1 MNEFNRTLVNEAD
14 QILLQKAKGGDTD
27 AFASLIRLHT
37 KGMYKTAVAIL
48 RNDADAADAIQDT
61 ILAVWENL
69 GSLKKPE
76 FFRTWMTRILINKC
90 RDIRRESTMFV
101 PLEAAGEPACRDESN
116 LEMKEAIE
124 HLGEKYSLIMML
136 YYSEGYS
143 IAEIAKILHI
153 PKSTVQTR
161 LQRGRKKLADFFSNP
176 AGITSKKRPSGDDD
190 AKKIP
195 YCV

>member
-14 QILLQKAKGGDTD
+14 QILLQKAKGGDKD

-101 PLEAAGEPACRDESN
+101 PLEAAGEPAYRDESN
-116 LEMKEAIE
+116 LELKEAIE
-124 HLGEKYSLIMML
+124 YLDEKYSLIMVL

-161 LQRGRKKLADFFSNP
+161 LQRGRKKLADYYNDS
-176 AGITSKKRPSGDDD
+176 ARITSEKRSSGDD

-195 YCV
+195 YCI